1 MVNKKVSFTITKSI
15 NIAVASLLML
25 ASILFV
31 LSFVGSN
38 VVHAQYGAGEYG
50 AGEFS
55 SQQTGDGDD
64 DSDTTQPPD
73 DNDQGAAEPGDDQS
87 TGDQTE
93 DELAE
98 TGQALSTFSI
108 IVLVIVVIAAV
119 STFFI
124 RPSKQNN
131 K

>member
-1 MVNKKVSFTITKSI
+1 MVYKKDSITIRKSI
-15 NIAVASLLML
+15 DITVASLLIL
-25 ASILFV
+25 ASILFA
-31 LSFVGSN
+31 LSFLNFS
-38 VVHAQYGAGEYG
+38 VVHAQYGSGEYG

-55 SQQTGDGDD
+55 SQQTDDGDTTPPTD
-64 DSDTTQPPD
+64 DT
-73 DNDQGAAEPGDDQS
+73 DQDVTEPGDDQVAANQS
-87 TGDQTE
+87 E